1 MVLPKAPDPKIRAA
15 IQLSLGRGW
24 RAEKDDTRAKEAFQA
39 AVELAGDSAAGHQA
53 ETELYE
59 LLHLG
64 PGQPAPSFSVT
75 AIDGSRIT
83 LADYRGKPVVL
94 VFWATG

>member
-1 MVLPKAPDPKIRAA
+1 MVLPRAHDAKVRAA

-24 RAEKDDTRAKEAFQA
+24 RAEKDDTKAKEAFQA
-39 AVELAGDSAAGHQA
+39 AIELARDSAAGHQA

-64 PGQPAPSFSVT
+64 PGQRAPQFVAT

-83 LADYRGKPVVL
+83 LTDYRGKPLVL